1 MPVLRLSLRFT
12 RRTDPLAALRSL
24 IEGPHPVIA
33 PAPKSEDN
41 ILCRCLKVTESRVV
55 EAIVRDSASSVRDV
69 QRSCEAGG
77 GCMACHRRIRAL
89 LQAACESAGCEAAAT
104 ACGTASG
111 AA

>member
-1 MPVLRLSLRFT
+1 M
-12 RRTDPLAALRSL
+12 
-24 IEGPHPVIA
+24 IA

-69 QRSCEAGG
+69 QRSCEAGA

-89 LQAACESAGCEAAAT
+89 LEAACESATREAAPTSCCT
-104 ACGTASG
+104 APGVA
-111 AA
+111 